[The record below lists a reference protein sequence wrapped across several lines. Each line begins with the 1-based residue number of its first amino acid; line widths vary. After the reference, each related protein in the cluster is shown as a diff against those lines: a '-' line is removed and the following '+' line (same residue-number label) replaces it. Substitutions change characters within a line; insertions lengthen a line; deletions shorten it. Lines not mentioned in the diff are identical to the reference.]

1 MSKLIKL
8 LSIIAIFLIN
18 RKIQLATRIISRNR
32 HICRTDAM
40 QRQDRRNNMNL
51 EKLLAY
57 QEEDRK
63 VWVLEN
69 KLRSSEEMKKMDE
82 NAKENARAKEELLSS
97 SRRTDDLFHTVIR
110 FNDEIKKIAAEIG
123 DIVDT
128 VDDFEELR
136 EIDLYEKKVNQLT
149 KLIEANERE
158 IRNITRELDEI
169 EKNYKNLLKLALHT
183 QNEYKKYKDSY
194 DAKKKE
200 LSVEAKQCI
209 TSREKL
215 AVEIDPNV
223 LAQYK
228 AIRSAKMP
236 VVVPLNGKSCFCGME
251 LDMSALAKLD
261 SEGIAH
267 CPNCSR
273 IVYKK

>member
-1 MSKLIKL
+1 
-8 LSIIAIFLIN
+8 
-18 RKIQLATRIISRNR
+18 
-32 HICRTDAM
+32 
-40 QRQDRRNNMNL
+40 MNL

-63 VWVLEN
+63 VWTLEN

-82 NAKENARAKEELLSS
+82 NAKENVRAKEELASN
-97 SRRTDDLFHTVIR
+97 SRRTEDLFHTVIR
-110 FNDEIKKIAAEIG
+110 FNEEIKKLASEIS
-123 DIVDT
+123 DIVET

-136 EIDLYEKKVNQLT
+136 EIDLYEKKVNQLS

-194 DAKKKE
+194 DAKRKA
-200 LSVEAKQCI
+200 LSAEAKICI
-209 TSREKL
+209 AAREKL
-215 AVEIDPNV
+215 TGEVDPEF
-223 LAQYK
+223 LARYK
-228 AIRSAKMP
+228 TIRASKMP
-236 VVVPLNGKSCFCGME
+236 VIVPLNGKSCFCGME

-261 SEGIAH
+261 SEGIAN